1 MKNLLMTLAT
11 SIACAALL
19 PGAALGQPTERPL
32 VDKPPTERPLV
43 DRAGNSGRND
53 KDRKVDPNTPPDL
66 DPKLLPADGVALAEV
81 DNAFKRWGASWMFDR
96 YLPGSVRATER
107 GLTGETYM
115 LRGTFDFAR
124 SGQRITIPFAAA
136 YAKTKERFVLSKL
149 CYNDVSSGMTDCVNP
164 GESMEAR
171 QAAAAQSRQLMGSIV
186 LLGMAAALSSSE
198 QTCVRRQN
206 FFGDTYFVCD

>member
-1 MKNLLMTLAT
+1 MKSLLMSLAA
-11 SIACAALL
+11 SIACATLL
-19 PGAALGQPTERPL
+19 PDAAVAQPTERPL
-32 VDKPPTERPLV
+32 VDKPPTERPLA
-43 DRAGNSGRND
+43 DKAGSGGKSE
-53 KDRKVDPNTPPDL
+53 KDRKADAKTAPDL
-66 DPKLLPADGVALAEV
+66 DPKLLPADGAALAEV
-81 DNAFKRWGASWMFDR
+81 DNAFRRWGASWMFDR

-136 YAKTKERFVLSKL
+136 YAKTPERFVLSKL
-149 CYNDVSSGMTDCVNP
+149 CYNDVSSGMTDCINP

-171 QAAAAQSRQLMGSIV
+171 QAAAAQSRQLMGAIV

-198 QTCVRRQN
+198 QTCVKRQN